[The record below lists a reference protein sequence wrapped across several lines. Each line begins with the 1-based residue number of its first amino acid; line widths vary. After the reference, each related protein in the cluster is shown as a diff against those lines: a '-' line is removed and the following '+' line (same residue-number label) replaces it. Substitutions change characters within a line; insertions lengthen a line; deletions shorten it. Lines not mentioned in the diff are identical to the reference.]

1 MQLNFSVKYDNEN
14 ELFDG
19 LDLYW
24 GAKSLTGVAQAL
36 LISIHSFV
44 HQEIILQAPAAKGF
58 RVVLGKSYLNSWDQM
73 LTLVIT
79 DQETLH
85 LIENLGTQA
94 LYDLLK
100 WSLLSGVGIKY
111 TLQKRKAKKVMKELR
126 TQIDDLQERLYSTM
140 KEVHLP
146 IKNQGLTIQVMG
158 GRTLLAQYDKETLS
172 YLETEIESKEKIS
185 VDVAVSRFNT
195 RTGWGRCIEDED
207 ALSVP
212 FSPVFPLTRIQ
223 KSILADNLAKL
234 ARGNFKTVK
243 AVVSEV
249 TSKDGLLKRY
259 KLHDVIEDN

>member
-1 MQLNFSVKYDNEN
+1 
-14 ELFDG
+14 
-19 LDLYW
+19 
-24 GAKSLTGVAQAL
+24 
-36 LISIHSFV
+36 
-44 HQEIILQAPAAKGF
+44 
-58 RVVLGKSYLNSWDQM
+58 
-73 LTLVIT
+73 
-79 DQETLH
+79 
-85 LIENLGTQA
+85 
-94 LYDLLK
+94 
-100 WSLLSGVGIKY
+100 
-111 TLQKRKAKKVMKELR
+111 
-126 TQIDDLQERLYSTM
+126 
-140 KEVHLP
+140 
-146 IKNQGLTIQVMG
+146 MG

-172 YLETEIESKEKIS
+172 YLETEIENKEKIS

>member
-1 MQLNFSVKYDNEN
+1 
-14 ELFDG
+14 
-19 LDLYW
+19 
-24 GAKSLTGVAQAL
+24 
-36 LISIHSFV
+36 
-44 HQEIILQAPAAKGF
+44 
-58 RVVLGKSYLNSWDQM
+58 
-73 LTLVIT
+73 
-79 DQETLH
+79 
-85 LIENLGTQA
+85 
-94 LYDLLK
+94 
-100 WSLLSGVGIKY
+100 
-111 TLQKRKAKKVMKELR
+111 MKELR

-172 YLETEIESKEKIS
+172 YLETEIENKEKIS